1 MPCKITNEDTL
12 RLPYLIFIRYYHAR
26 LVMNR
31 HLYGSTHGVSIN
43 KLLVSSTMLMSHPRG
58 DAASFRRSIDERPR
72 PVCAHIGMRKPHS
85 PSLAPAQLPKLKASP
100 SSDFRRCEGTFGSC
114 PFCLTDYHTDISWQ
128 GAKKGNLIKLVIY
141 RQLGECRSPFEWS
154 WTSRLAL
161 RTDKMHRIEV
171 STDYRPGF
179 VRDRW
184 SKAESVTCSSKGEWV
199 NVPEM
204 KVSVPASSQRVV
216 SGFYFHAHFMYFML
230 ARKGALRRLLHD

>member
-161 RTDKMHRIEV
+161 RTDEKHRIEF
-171 STDYRPGF
+171 SPDYGPGF

-184 SKAESVTCSSKGEWV
+184 SRAEGVMCSSWGEWV

-204 KVSVPASSQRVV
+204 KAGMPAS
-216 SGFYFHAHFMYFML
+216 L
-230 ARKGALRRLLHD
+230 